1 MFEKILNKIPYVKD
15 LKNKNNILRETNH
28 IWQKEARKL
37 LEENE
42 SFKSENQELRSY
54 IGYLVNEAHI
64 VMGNKDG
71 RYFLVDLSTLEKY
84 QDVELKP
91 CPFCGERAK
100 IKVNPSTL
108 HATVICE
115 KCSVTMKKN
124 YKGSKRIE
132 EVLMELMANDWN
144 RRANNVSNM

>member
-15 LKNKNNILRETNH
+15 LKHENDILRETNH

-71 RYFLVDLSTLEKY
+71 RFFPVDLSTLEKY
-84 QDVELKP
+84 QDVE
-91 CPFCGERAK
+91 
-100 IKVNPSTL
+100 IKKVQVPPWNNLRIYAEVDKST
-108 HATVICE
+108 HNSTQ
-115 KCSVTMKKN
+115 
-124 YKGSKRIE
+124 
-132 EVLMELMANDWN
+132 
-144 RRANNVSNM
+144 